1 MSYFLYSGCLP
12 DTVLQRKVINF
23 IDSYY
28 NGSTTI
34 VRPKPELTCL
44 TKHGLEIS
52 EAPFNYFGIIPSFGD
67 DESMGGQF
75 VFDQSAGGKL
85 IRLLKFPG
93 QCNETP
99 GYCSP
104 SDRKAE
110 VIVGENVYVKTP
122 HRVAFALL
130 LNIIR
135 LRWCPA
141 LHWSDEHDLC
151 SDICEMLWSSGLTR
165 TVMKADVQFD
175 TCCKLMEAEFEYE
188 LLWDDPPQSD
198 VEDSPKLSSEGIPLN
213 VLDISLDHLDL
224 SVSTRILLERAGFT
238 KVGQVLGLSR
248 RHFLESGFL
257 KDGSLND
264 LEEGLGWLGL
274 SLSRE

>member
-1 MSYFLYSGCLP
+1 MSFFLYSGRLP
-12 DTVLQRKVINF
+12 NIGLQRKVINF
-23 IDSYY
+23 VHSYY
-28 NGSTTI
+28 HGAVSI
-34 VRPKPELTCL
+34 VHPKSGLICL

-52 EAPFNYFGIIPSFGD
+52 ETPFSYFGVIPTFRD
-67 DESMGGQF
+67 DQFMGGQF

-99 GYCSP
+99 GYSSP
-104 SDRKAE
+104 SDRKAD
-110 VIVGENVYVKTP
+110 VIVGENVYAKTP

-135 LRWCPA
+135 LRWWPT

-188 LLWDDPPQSD
+188 LLWDDPPQPD
-198 VEDSPKLSSEGIPLN
+198 VEENEDYSSSGLHLN
-213 VLDISLDHLDL
+213 ALDISLDHLGM
-224 SVSTRILLERAGFT
+224 SIRTISLLKQAGFT
-238 KVGQVLGLSR
+238 KVGQVIGISK
-248 RHFLESGFL
+248 RHFLESGL
-257 KDGSLND
+257 LNTCLLND
-264 LEEGLGWLGL
+264 LQDALGSVGL